1 MSENPLIIAAG
12 AKDKLISMV
21 RQLVGYG
28 SFDSTANGLNKLY
41 GKGRVL
47 KRFLSVFLCKTIS
60 QTVPEQDAFN
70 ITLLSTLKRTSL
82 HGNLEYCDSQA
93 FPLTVNAEWEE

>member
-1 MSENPLIIAAG
+1 MSESPLITAAG
-12 AKDKLISMV
+12 PKDKLISMV

-28 SFDSTANGLNKLY
+28 SFDSTANELNKLY

-47 KRFLSVFLCKTIS
+47 KRFLS
-60 QTVPEQDAFN
+60 VPEQDAFN